1 MTSCSTSSLITTH
14 ACIKILS
21 LFQFFVTIYVL
32 VTFSVLFYYM
42 CPLVRCPDTL
52 SLILRGLKIAYYYY
66 YYYQISCCPGSSCH
80 IYKIN
85 VSNCIFQERTMKH
98 TLVQKWMLGSRPW
111 WDAGVVAYVNSV
123 KKNDIKY
130 WKASIKWETMKYKT
144 LI

>member
-1 MTSCSTSSLITTH
+1 MTSCSTSSWITSH
-14 ACIKILS
+14 ACIKLLS
-21 LFQFFVTIYVL
+21 LFQFFFNIYVL

-42 CPLVRCPDTL
+42 CPLVRRLDTF
-52 SLILRGLKIAYYYY
+52 SLILRGLKIAY

-85 VSNCIFQERTMKH
+85 ASNCILQERSMKH

-111 WDAGVVAYVNSV
+111 WNAGVVAHVSLV

-130 WKASIKWETMKYKT
+130 
-144 LI
+144 

>member
-21 LFQFFVTIYVL
+21 LFQFFFTIYVF
-32 VTFSVLFYYM
+32 VTFSVLFYYT

-52 SLILRGLKIAYYYY
+52 SIILNGLKIAYYYY
-66 YYYQISCCPGSSCH
+66 YDQISCCPGSSCH

-85 VSNCIFQERTMKH
+85 ASHCIFQKRSMKH
-98 TLVQKWMLGSRPW
+98 TLVQKWMLGSRSW
-111 WDAGVVAYVNSV
+111 WNEGVVVYVNSV

-130 WKASIKWETMKYKT
+130 LKASIK
-144 LI
+144 